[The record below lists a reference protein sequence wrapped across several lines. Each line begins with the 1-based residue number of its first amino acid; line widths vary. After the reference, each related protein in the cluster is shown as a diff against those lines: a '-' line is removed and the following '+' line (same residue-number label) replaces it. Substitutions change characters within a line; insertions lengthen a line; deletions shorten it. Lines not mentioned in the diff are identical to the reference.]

1 MEFSIDFSNL
11 IGIIA
16 GAITTSALIPQAL
29 KIYKT
34 KSARDISLGMFIF
47 MALGISL
54 WLFYGFLIKEFPVI
68 LANTISLFL
77 ISLIII
83 MKIRYG

>member
-1 MEFSIDFSNL
+1 MEISMSLDNF

-16 GAITTSALIPQAL
+16 GIITTSALIPQAI
-29 KIYKT
+29 KIYRT
-34 KSARDISLGMFIF
+34 KSARDVSLAMFIF
-47 MALGISL
+47 LAVGVTL
-54 WLFYGFLIKEFPVI
+54 WLFYGLLIKELPVI
-68 LANTISLFL
+68 LANFFSLVL

>member
-1 MEFSIDFSNL
+1 MSLDNF

-16 GAITTSALIPQAL
+16 GIITTSALIPQAI
-29 KIYKT
+29 KICRT
-34 KSARDISLGMFIF
+34 KSARDVSLAMFIF
-47 MALGISL
+47 LAVGVTL
-54 WLFYGFLIKEFPVI
+54 WLFYGLLIKELPVI
-68 LANTISLFL
+68 LANFFSLVL